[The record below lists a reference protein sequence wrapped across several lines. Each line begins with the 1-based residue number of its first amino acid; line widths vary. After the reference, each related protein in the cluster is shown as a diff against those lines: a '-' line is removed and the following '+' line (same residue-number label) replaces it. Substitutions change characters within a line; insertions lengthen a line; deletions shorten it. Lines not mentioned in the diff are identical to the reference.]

1 MLTPAPRRE
10 KQQTDRPTP
19 PIQKEMHMSTDQRD
33 LNPGD
38 EAAPGTPGT
47 GEVVCDECH
56 GSGKKDGMPCAKC
69 GGNGKLVKGV
79 GGA

>member
-1 MLTPAPRRE
+1 
-10 KQQTDRPTP
+10 
-19 PIQKEMHMSTDQRD
+19 MSTDQRD